1 MKGQKP
7 EMLLGDRVGERRSW
21 AILASHFTEEEREQG

>member
-7 EMLLGDRVGERRSW
+7 EMLLGDRVGDRRSW
-21 AILASHFTEEEREQG
+21 AILARYFSEEEREQG